1 MVDFNCCDHE
11 CVCQHNGHLEAAQQY
26 SSILSKVMSKNADS
40 EYVSKEDKDKWNNK
54 ANQDVVDLIKMMV
67 EKHEEK
73 LDELEEG
80 LDKKVKLIL
89 YDLGFGDNILAKYAT
104 IEYVNELVAK
114 IKNDTADLSKYALKT
129 DLDTIKNDIQNKI
142 NNLTTEINNI
152 KVTGGKDYSIESM
165 EYKDNQL
172 VLKQKNGGTFT
183 VSIASG
189 NVDTSKFVTKEQL
202 AAELTK
208 YAEINKLKRIRVK
221 GNVHSLYGN
230 GTEIIDIPTGGGGGG
245 NDGKDGGYYK
255 QYFKNNTSETVAPE
269 KPTDG
274 SAPSVESGWTENAVN
289 RKSGEYT
296 WMIQVFVSGD
306 GLYGHYM
313 TPICITGS
321 KGDQGPAGSSGTGA
335 DTNDRDFRYYR
346 TEKGHDI
353 EGIQK
358 PDGDNYYDWKDNPQ
372 GVGVDKETGVFYDN
386 EWVCVRIKIDGVWG
400 EWIGPIL
407 WSHYGENGTDGDG
420 VEYIFT
426 KTSTGTPTE
435 DPSSWYNNEQSK
447 ANGKDDSGSCS
458 WEDNSE
464 SYYNTK
470 YFNQDEYIKKNSGWF
485 DDPSNIE
492 DQHPGDKIWVSVRKK
507 RNDSNPTSSKK
518 EDAYWHQYSQPKIW
532 SYYAKDGVVDA
543 VIIDVV
549 GETRYV
555 YINPVTKLSKAY
567 NANVTVNMY
576 NSGDTI
582 SKTLQFVSFKKSD
595 GTDMS
600 SLQSSFTFTN
610 DVVAV
615 NFAENALNFENDAY
629 YTLTLVGTPQ
639 DMTDQNRYA
648 EISFYGI
655 SNEGIQA
662 EPGKNAVR
670 LDLDNEN
677 ESVVCDKDGNVIGNI
692 KGTSFHLYDG
702 NTEVNEGA
710 EYSLTYSNLA
720 SQPTIDGNTIKNI
733 VLNSGVGQNALNAS
747 ITVNATYNSADY
759 YATYTISKVL
769 PGNDGQSAVVYR
781 LEPSTN
787 AVKISSDG
795 TISPNTVSCKCYKQI
810 GLNQAQEANN
820 VSIFSKDNINDQW
833 AQLNGSIAV
842 TENMYWIKFCAVE
855 KNSNPNDSGV
865 ILYDQETIPVVK
877 DGEIG
882 VGIESVNTYYGLSEN
897 MTERPAEFNYDTL
910 SKAVIENNGS
920 KYVWSA
926 DKVTYTKG
934 DPQFT
939 GIYCIGKCSDLT
951 SVIEQYATSLS
962 YDRKPQEADWI
973 DTYPKVSQKGIYIW
987 SRDKIVWKNGEI
999 SYSEPQLVG
1008 YIAKDGDSSSS
1019 VTAGLYTTASA
1030 ISYQDGSF
1038 YPNEI
1043 GAIVRWGEGKTLT
1056 EYKPENPG
1064 DWQFQ
1069 YKVDDADWTDMTTNT
1084 IQSQGENG
1092 ISFKAHKDAYNV
1104 GGTAYEEINLQEYV
1118 PIIKSGIDGLNG
1130 VTYMI
1135 DVSGMTLSYGESH
1148 VTEGKYETDAK
1159 FTVKLYK
1166 KEGNEDYVLQET
1178 DGYECTVSQDP
1189 SDQTTTPDV
1198 TTNSDNWY
1206 CKIATSEIASKS
1218 ATIKIIITT
1227 NPGGAFVCSM
1237 VIPISAAGKDGEA
1250 ATGQPLKGSP
1260 LRIRGT
1266 YDKNLAPYYDGKR
1279 DAESGVFY
1287 QDIVLHNNMYYAC
1300 INTQA
1305 GIDDNW
1311 QTDPGAGA
1319 SYWQPFTINGNAF
1332 YDLLMANKAYIKEL
1346 SSEEV
1351 VIFDGGTIVAGITS
1365 SKTID
1370 SKSDLNG
1377 NVTKKG
1383 DVRIWAG
1390 EMQKEGDLTSAPFTV
1405 TDAGVLKC
1413 QSAEG
1418 NSITLQDG
1426 TIYFNI
1432 NGSVYHLG
1440 ITNDK
1445 PDWINSNAADS
1456 TETWYQKRGSDTNLS
1471 FSQVGAFAIK
1481 DNKYYTDATMKTP
1494 VSGTYYKKVD
1504 NSTILYQVGIY
1515 TFLTYG
1521 YLFGVEVYNK
1531 ASFTNGTKNMQ
1542 GTVATTGSVS
1552 VNTIPSQSPSGEI
1565 GGTLN
1570 VITTNKSWAKISKV
1584 DKPTGVFTYYIA
1596 DTSGSSSDSIPYT
1609 QIKQDGVTF
1618 NHNTNNGIY
1627 VMSASDTEIPN
1638 LSSMLSSWR
1647 TNVGTGISDVVYE
1660 IRNNNLTEGF
1670 IS

>member
-11 CVCQHNGHLEAAQQY
+11 CACRHNGHLEAAQQY

-40 EYVSKEDKDKWNNK
+40 EYVSKEDKNNWNNK
-54 ANQDVVDLIKMMV
+54 ADKDLVDLIKVMV
-67 EKHEEK
+67 EKHEER
-73 LDELEEG
+73 LDDLEDN
-80 LDKKVKLIL
+80 LDKKIKLIL
-89 YDLGFGDNILAKYAT
+89 YDLGFGDNLLAKYAT
-104 IEYVNELVAK
+104 IEYVNDLIAK
-114 IKNDTADLSKYALKT
+114 IKNDEIDLSKYALKS
-129 DLDTIKNDIQNKI
+129 DLDSIKNDIQNKI
-142 NNLTTEINNI
+142 DKLTTEITNI
-152 KVTGGKDYSIESM
+152 KINGGKDYSIESM
-165 EYKDNQL
+165 TYDGEYL
-172 VLKQKNGGTFT
+172 VLKQKNGGQFT
-183 VSIASG
+183 VAIASG
-189 NVDTSKFVTKEQL
+189 KNPDTSGFVTKSQL
-202 AAELTK
+202 ASELTK

-230 GTEIIDIPTGGGGGG
+230 GTEIIDIPTGGDGGGTE
-245 NDGKDGGYYK
+245 GKPGGYYK
-255 QYFKNNTSETVAPE
+255 QYFKNNRSETVAPE

-274 SAPSVESGWTENAVN
+274 SAPSAESGWTENAVN
-289 RKSGEYT
+289 RKPGEYT

-321 KGDQGPAGSSGTGA
+321 KGDQGPQGPQGPAGSSGTGA

-358 PDGDNYYDWKDNPQ
+358 PDGDNYYDWTDNPQ

-386 EWVCVRIKIDGVWG
+386 EWVCVRIKTNGVWG
-400 EWIGPIL
+400 EWIGPVL

-426 KTSTGTPTE
+426 KTSTGTPIS

-470 YFNQDEYIKKNSGWF
+470 YFNQDEYIKKDSGWF

-507 RNDSNPTSSKK
+507 RNDSDPTSSET

-555 YINPVTKLSKAY
+555 YIDPVTKLSKAY

-610 DVVAV
+610 DAVAV

-629 YTLTLVGTPQ
+629 YTLTLTGTPSGSVS
-639 DMTDQNRYA
+639 DQIRYA

-677 ESVVCDKDGNVIGNI
+677 ESVVCDKNGNVIGNI

-710 EYSLTYSNLA
+710 EYSLTYSNL
-720 SQPTIDGNTIKNI
+720 SSKPTIDGNTIKNI
-733 VLNSGVGQNALNAS
+733 VLNSGVGESALNAS
-747 ITVNATYNSADY
+747 ITVKATYNSADY

-769 PGNDGQSAVVYR
+769 PGNDGEPAVVYR

-787 AVKISSDG
+787 VVKILSDG
-795 TISPNTVSCKCYKQI
+795 TIIPNTVSCKCYKQI
-810 GLNQAQEANN
+810 GLNQAQEADD
-820 VSIFSKDNINDQW
+820 VSIFSKNNINDQW
-833 AQLNGSIAV
+833 VQLNGSIVV
-842 TENMYWIKFCAVE
+842 TKNMYWVKFCAVK
-855 KNSNPNDSGV
+855 KNSNPNGSGV
-865 ILYDQETIPVVK
+865 TLYDQETIPV
-877 DGEIG
+877 I
-882 VGIESVNTYYGLSEN
+882 
-897 MTERPAEFNYDTL
+897 
-910 SKAVIENNGS
+910 
-920 KYVWSA
+920 
-926 DKVTYTKG
+926 
-934 DPQFT
+934 
-939 GIYCIGKCSDLT
+939 
-951 SVIEQYATSLS
+951 
-962 YDRKPQEADWI
+962 
-973 DTYPKVSQKGIYIW
+973 
-987 SRDKIVWKNGEI
+987 
-999 SYSEPQLVG
+999 
-1008 YIAKDGDSSSS
+1008 KDGDSSSS
-1019 VTAGLYTTASA
+1019 VTVGLYTTASA

-1038 YPNEI
+1038 YPNNI

-1064 DWQFQ
+1064 GWQFQ

-1092 ISFKAHKDAYNV
+1092 ISFKAHKDDV
-1104 GGTAYEEINLQEYV
+1104 NLQEYV
-1118 PIIKSGIDGLNG
+1118 PIVKSGIPGLSG

-1178 DGYECTVSQDP
+1178 NNYECTVSQNP

-1206 CKIATSEIASKS
+1206 CKIAASEIASKS

-1250 ATGQPLKGSP
+1250 ATGQTLKGSP

-1319 SYWQPFTINGNAF
+1319 SYWQAFTINGNAF

-1351 VIFDGGTIVAGITS
+1351 VIFDGGTIVAGMTS
-1365 SKTID
+1365 GKGTSG
-1370 SKSDLNG
+1370 SDLNG
-1377 NVTKKG
+1377 IVKNKG

-1390 EMQKEGDLTSAPFTV
+1390 GMQREGDLTSAPFTV
-1405 TDAGVLKC
+1405 TNTGVLTSGTTDKIILD
-1413 QSAEG
+1413 
-1418 NSITLQDG
+1418 NG
-1426 TIYFNI
+1426 TIYFVV
-1432 NGSVYHLG
+1432 NGTKWKLG
-1440 ITNDK
+1440 ITNNK
-1445 PDWINSNAADS
+1445 PDWINEQGADQLLSTYTLSGKTFTLNGSQIAKKDNIWYETAALTNRLNGFVYVAASGNNDILYKVGQHYVLLGDSVGNVGLYKKLTFQNGALQSCKIVGVCNNITERTAAGSGSFQINVGDSDWVEITRTTLDDSSQFAKCTYAGADHTGTATIIDQSSVQLSSDARLHGVYILSHSLTMAENAPYTSQWMA
-1456 TETWYQKRGSDTNLS
+1456 GSD
-1471 FSQVGAFAIK
+1471 F
-1481 DNKYYTDATMKTP
+1481 
-1494 VSGTYYKKVD
+1494 
-1504 NSTILYQVGIY
+1504 
-1515 TFLTYG
+1515 
-1521 YLFGVEVYNK
+1521 
-1531 ASFTNGTKNMQ
+1531 
-1542 GTVATTGSVS
+1542 
-1552 VNTIPSQSPSGEI
+1552 QS
-1565 GGTLN
+1565 
-1570 VITTNKSWAKISKV
+1570 
-1584 DKPTGVFTYYIA
+1584 
-1596 DTSGSSSDSIPYT
+1596 
-1609 QIKQDGVTF
+1609 
-1618 NHNTNNGIY
+1618 
-1627 VMSASDTEIPN
+1627 
-1638 LSSMLSSWR
+1638 
-1647 TNVGTGISDVVYE
+1647 YE
-1660 IRNNNLTEGF
+1660 IDTIDQNV
-1670 IS
+1670 

>member
-1189 SDQTTTPDV
+1189 NDQTTTPDV

>member
-40 EYVSKEDKDKWNNK
+40 EYVSKEDKDNWNNK
-54 ANQDVVDLIKMMV
+54 ADKDLVDLIKVMV
-67 EKHEEK
+67 EKHEER
-73 LDELEEG
+73 LDDLEDN
-80 LDKKVKLIL
+80 LDKKIKLIL
-89 YDLGFGDNILAKYAT
+89 YDLGFGDNLLAKYAT
-104 IEYVNELVAK
+104 IEYVNDLIAK
-114 IKNDTADLSKYALKT
+114 IKNDEIDLSKYALKS
-129 DLDTIKNDIQNKI
+129 DLDSIKNDIQNKI
-142 NNLTTEINNI
+142 DKLTTEITNI
-152 KVTGGKDYSIESM
+152 KINGGKDYSIESM
-165 EYKDNQL
+165 TYDGEYL
-172 VLKQKNGGTFT
+172 VLRQKNGGQFT
-183 VSIASG
+183 VAIASG
-189 NVDTSKFVTKEQL
+189 PAPDISGFVTKSQL
-202 AAELTK
+202 ASELTK

-230 GTEIIDIPTGGGGGG
+230 GTEIIDIPTGGGGEGTE
-245 NDGKDGGYYK
+245 GKPGGYYK
-255 QYFKNNTSETVAPE
+255 QYFKNNRSETVAPE

-274 SAPSVESGWTENAVN
+274 SAPSAESGWTENAVN

-321 KGDQGPAGSSGTGA
+321 KGDQGPQGPQGPAGSSGTGA
-335 DTNDRDFRYYR
+335 DTNDRDFCYYR

-358 PDGDNYYDWKDNPQ
+358 PDGDNYYDWTDNPQ

-386 EWVCVRIKIDGVWG
+386 EWVCVRIKTDGVWG

-426 KTSTGTPTE
+426 KTSTGAPISNPQ
-435 DPSSWYNNEQSK
+435 DWYNNEQSK

-507 RNDSNPTSSKK
+507 RNDSNPTSSET

-555 YINPVTKLSKAY
+555 YIDPVTKLSKAY

-610 DVVAV
+610 DAVAV

-629 YTLTLVGTPQ
+629 YTLTLTGTPSGSVS
-639 DMTDQNRYA
+639 DQIRYA

-677 ESVVCDKDGNVIGNI
+677 ESVVCDKNGNVIGNI

-710 EYSLTYSNLA
+710 QYSLTYSNLA

-733 VLNSGVGQNALNAS
+733 VLNSGVGENALNAS
-747 ITVNATYNSADY
+747 ITVKATYNSADY
-759 YATYTISKVL
+759 YATYTISKAL
-769 PGNDGQSAVVYR
+769 PGNDGEPAVVYR

-810 GLNQAQEANN
+810 GLNQAQEADD

-833 AQLNGSIAV
+833 AQLNGSISV
-842 TENMYWIKFCAVE
+842 TENMYWIKFCAVK
-855 KNSNPNDSGV
+855 KNSNPNGSGV
-865 ILYDQETIPVVK
+865 TLYDQETIPVVK
-877 DGEIG
+877 DG
-882 VGIESVNTYYGLSEN
+882 
-897 MTERPAEFNYDTL
+897 
-910 SKAVIENNGS
+910 
-920 KYVWSA
+920 
-926 DKVTYTKG
+926 
-934 DPQFT
+934 
-939 GIYCIGKCSDLT
+939 
-951 SVIEQYATSLS
+951 
-962 YDRKPQEADWI
+962 
-973 DTYPKVSQKGIYIW
+973 
-987 SRDKIVWKNGEI
+987 
-999 SYSEPQLVG
+999 
-1008 YIAKDGDSSSS
+1008 DSSSS
-1019 VTAGLYTTASA
+1019 VTVGLYTTASA

-1064 DWQFQ
+1064 GWQFQ

-1092 ISFKAHKDAYNV
+1092 ISFKAHKDDV
-1104 GGTAYEEINLQEYV
+1104 NLQEYV
-1118 PIIKSGIDGLNG
+1118 PIVKSGIPGLSG

-1166 KEGNEDYVLQET
+1166 KEGNKDYVLQKT
-1178 DGYECTVSQDP
+1178 DDYECTVSQNP
-1189 SDQTTTPDV
+1189 SDQTTNPDI

-1206 CKIATSEIASKS
+1206 CKIAASEIASKS

-1279 DAESGVFY
+1279 VSDQDGVFY

-1311 QTDPGAGA
+1311 QTDPGVGS

-1351 VIFDGGTIVAGITS
+1351 VIFDRGTIVAGMTS
-1365 SKTID
+1365 GKGTSG
-1370 SKSDLNG
+1370 SDLNG
-1377 NVTKKG
+1377 IVTNKG
-1383 DVRIWAG
+1383 NVRIWAG
-1390 EMQKEGDLTSAPFTV
+1390 GMQREGDLTSAPFTV
-1405 TDAGVLKC
+1405 TDTGVLTSGTTDKIILD
-1413 QSAEG
+1413 
-1418 NSITLQDG
+1418 NG
-1426 TIYFNI
+1426 TIYFVV
-1432 NGSVYHLG
+1432 NGTKWKLG
-1440 ITNDK
+1440 ITNNK
-1445 PDWINSNAADS
+1445 PDWINEQGADQLLSTYTLSGKTFTLNGSQIAKKDNIWYDTAALTNRLNGFVYVATSGNNDILYKVGQHYVLLGDSVGNVGLYKKLTFQNGALQSCKIVGVCNNITATTSAGSGSFQINVGDSDWVEITRTTFDDSSQFAKCTYAGADHTGTATIIDKSNVQLSSDARLNGVYILSHSLTMAENAPYTS
-1456 TETWYQKRGSDTNLS
+1456 QWMAGSD
-1471 FSQVGAFAIK
+1471 F
-1481 DNKYYTDATMKTP
+1481 
-1494 VSGTYYKKVD
+1494 
-1504 NSTILYQVGIY
+1504 
-1515 TFLTYG
+1515 
-1521 YLFGVEVYNK
+1521 
-1531 ASFTNGTKNMQ
+1531 
-1542 GTVATTGSVS
+1542 
-1552 VNTIPSQSPSGEI
+1552 QS
-1565 GGTLN
+1565 
-1570 VITTNKSWAKISKV
+1570 
-1584 DKPTGVFTYYIA
+1584 
-1596 DTSGSSSDSIPYT
+1596 
-1609 QIKQDGVTF
+1609 
-1618 NHNTNNGIY
+1618 
-1627 VMSASDTEIPN
+1627 
-1638 LSSMLSSWR
+1638 
-1647 TNVGTGISDVVYE
+1647 YE
-1660 IRNNNLTEGF
+1660 IDTIDQNV
-1670 IS
+1670 

>member
-54 ANQDVVDLIKMMV
+54 ANQDIVDLIKMMV

-89 YDLGFGDNILAKYAT
+89 YDLGFGDNVLAKYAT

-165 EYKDNQL
+165 EYKNNQL
-172 VLKQKNGGTFT
+172 VLKQKNSGTFT
-183 VSIASG
+183 VSIAAG

-255 QYFKNNTSETVAPE
+255 QYFKNNRSETVAPE

-274 SAPSVESGWTENAVN
+274 SAPSAESGWTENAVN
-289 RKSGEYT
+289 RKPGEYT

-321 KGDQGPAGSSGTGA
+321 KGDQGPQGPQGPAGSSGTGA

-358 PDGDNYYDWKDNPQ
+358 PDGDNYYDWTDNPQ

-386 EWVCVRIKIDGVWG
+386 EWVCVRIKTDGVWG
-400 EWIGPIL
+400 EWIGPVL

-458 WEDNSE
+458 WEDNGQ

-507 RNDSNPTSSKK
+507 RNDSNPTSSEK

-555 YINPVTKLSKAY
+555 YINPVTKLSKKYDAS
-567 NANVTVNMY
+567 VTVNMF

-582 SKTLQFVSFKKSD
+582 TKTLEFVSFKKSD

-610 DVVAV
+610 DAIAV

-629 YTLTLVGTPQ
+629 YTLTLAGTPQ
-639 DMTDQNRYA
+639 DMTDQKRYA

-662 EPGKNAVR
+662 EPGK
-670 LDLDNEN
+670 
-677 ESVVCDKDGNVIGNI
+677 DG
-692 KGTSFHLYDG
+692 
-702 NTEVNEGA
+702 
-710 EYSLTYSNLA
+710 
-720 SQPTIDGNTIKNI
+720 
-733 VLNSGVGQNALNAS
+733 
-747 ITVNATYNSADY
+747 
-759 YATYTISKVL
+759 
-769 PGNDGQSAVVYR
+769 
-781 LEPSTN
+781 
-787 AVKISSDG
+787 
-795 TISPNTVSCKCYKQI
+795 
-810 GLNQAQEANN
+810 
-820 VSIFSKDNINDQW
+820 
-833 AQLNGSIAV
+833 
-842 TENMYWIKFCAVE
+842 
-855 KNSNPNDSGV
+855 
-865 ILYDQETIPVVK
+865 
-877 DGEIG
+877 
-882 VGIESVNTYYGLSEN
+882 
-897 MTERPAEFNYDTL
+897 
-910 SKAVIENNGS
+910 
-920 KYVWSA
+920 
-926 DKVTYTKG
+926 
-934 DPQFT
+934 
-939 GIYCIGKCSDLT
+939 
-951 SVIEQYATSLS
+951 
-962 YDRKPQEADWI
+962 
-973 DTYPKVSQKGIYIW
+973 
-987 SRDKIVWKNGEI
+987 
-999 SYSEPQLVG
+999 
-1008 YIAKDGDSSSS
+1008 
-1019 VTAGLYTTASA
+1019 VTAGIYTTASA

-1043 GAIVRWGEGKTLT
+1043 GVSVRWGEGKTLT
-1056 EYKPENPG
+1056 EYKPENSG
-1064 DWQFQ
+1064 GWQFQ
-1069 YKVDDADWTDMTTNT
+1069 YNVDASDWTDMTTNT
-1084 IQSQGENG
+1084 IQAQGENG
-1092 ISFKAHKDAYNV
+1092 ISFKAHKDDV
-1104 GGTAYEEINLQEYV
+1104 NLQEYV

-1148 VTEGKYETDAK
+1148 VTEGTYETDAK

-1166 KEGNEDYVLQET
+1166 KEGNEDYVLQKT
-1178 DGYECTVSQDP
+1178 DNYECTVSQDP

-1206 CKIATSEIASKS
+1206 CKIATSEITSKS

-1311 QTDPGAGA
+1311 QTDPGAGS
-1319 SYWQPFTINGNAF
+1319 SYWQPFTINDNAF

-1365 SKTID
+1365 GKGTSG
-1370 SKSDLNG
+1370 SDLNG
-1377 NVTKKG
+1377 IVTNKG
-1383 DVRIWAG
+1383 NVRIWAG
-1390 EMQKEGDLTSAPFTV
+1390 GMQREGDLTSAPFTV
-1405 TDAGVLKC
+1405 TDTGVLTSGTTDKIILD
-1413 QSAEG
+1413 
-1418 NSITLQDG
+1418 NG
-1426 TIYFNI
+1426 TIYFVV
-1432 NGSVYHLG
+1432 NGTKWKLG
-1440 ITNDK
+1440 ITNNK
-1445 PDWINSNAADS
+1445 PDWINEQGADQLLSTYTLSGKTFTLNGSQIAKKDNIWYETAALTNRLNGFVYVAASGNNDILYKVGQHYVLLGDSVGNVGLYKKLTFQNGVLQSCKIVGVCNNITATTAAGSGSFQINVGDSDWVEITRTTFDDSSKFAKCTYAGADHTGTATIIDKSTVQLSSDARLNGVYILSHSLTMAENAPYTSQWMA
-1456 TETWYQKRGSDTNLS
+1456 GSD
-1471 FSQVGAFAIK
+1471 F
-1481 DNKYYTDATMKTP
+1481 
-1494 VSGTYYKKVD
+1494 
-1504 NSTILYQVGIY
+1504 
-1515 TFLTYG
+1515 
-1521 YLFGVEVYNK
+1521 
-1531 ASFTNGTKNMQ
+1531 
-1542 GTVATTGSVS
+1542 
-1552 VNTIPSQSPSGEI
+1552 QS
-1565 GGTLN
+1565 
-1570 VITTNKSWAKISKV
+1570 
-1584 DKPTGVFTYYIA
+1584 
-1596 DTSGSSSDSIPYT
+1596 
-1609 QIKQDGVTF
+1609 
-1618 NHNTNNGIY
+1618 
-1627 VMSASDTEIPN
+1627 
-1638 LSSMLSSWR
+1638 
-1647 TNVGTGISDVVYE
+1647 YE
-1660 IRNNNLTEGF
+1660 IDTIDQNV
-1670 IS
+1670 

>member
-54 ANQDVVDLIKMMV
+54 ANQDVVDIIKMMV

-89 YDLGFGDNILAKYAT
+89 YDLGFGDNVLAKYAT

-152 KVTGGKDYSIESM
+152 KTIGGKDYSIESM
-165 EYKDNQL
+165 EYKNNQL

-183 VSIASG
+183 VSIVASG

-274 SAPSVESGWTENAVN
+274 SAPSAESGWTENAVN

-321 KGDQGPAGSSGTGA
+321 KGDRGPQGPQGPAGSSGTGA

-353 EGIQK
+353 KDIQK
-358 PDGDNYYDWKDNPQ
+358 PDGDNYYDWTDNPQ

-386 EWVCVRIKIDGVWG
+386 EWVCVRIKTDGVWG
-400 EWIGPIL
+400 EWIGPVL

-426 KTSTGTPTE
+426 KTSTGAPISN
-435 DPSSWYNNEQSK
+435 PQGWYNNEQSK

-470 YFNQDEYIKKNSGWF
+470 YFNQDEYIKKDSGWF

-507 RNDSNPTSSKK
+507 SNDSNPTSSET

-555 YINPVTKLSKAY
+555 YIDPVTKLSKAY

-610 DVVAV
+610 DAVAV

-629 YTLTLVGTPQ
+629 YTLTLTGTPSGSVS
-639 DMTDQNRYA
+639 DQIRYA

-677 ESVVCDKDGNVIGNI
+677 ESVVCDKNGNVIGNI

-710 EYSLTYSNLA
+710 QYSLTYSNLS
-720 SQPTIDGNTIKNI
+720 SQPIIDGNTIKNI
-733 VLNSGVGQNALNAS
+733 VLNSGVGENALNAS
-747 ITVNATYNSADY
+747 ITVKATYNSADY
-759 YATYTISKVL
+759 YATYTISKAL
-769 PGNDGQSAVVYR
+769 PGNDGEPAVVYR

-787 AVKISSDG
+787 AVKISSNG

-810 GLNQAQEANN
+810 GLNQAQEADD

-833 AQLNGSIAV
+833 AQLNGSIAI
-842 TENMYWIKFCAVE
+842 TQNMYWIKFCAVK

-865 ILYDQETIPVVK
+865 TLYDQETIPV
-877 DGEIG
+877 I
-882 VGIESVNTYYGLSEN
+882 
-897 MTERPAEFNYDTL
+897 
-910 SKAVIENNGS
+910 
-920 KYVWSA
+920 
-926 DKVTYTKG
+926 
-934 DPQFT
+934 
-939 GIYCIGKCSDLT
+939 
-951 SVIEQYATSLS
+951 
-962 YDRKPQEADWI
+962 
-973 DTYPKVSQKGIYIW
+973 
-987 SRDKIVWKNGEI
+987 
-999 SYSEPQLVG
+999 
-1008 YIAKDGDSSSS
+1008 KDGDSSSS
-1019 VTAGLYTTASA
+1019 VTVGLYTTASA

-1056 EYKPENPG
+1056 EYKPQNPG
-1064 DWQFQ
+1064 GWQFQ

-1092 ISFKAHKDAYNV
+1092 ISFKAHKDDV
-1104 GGTAYEEINLQEYV
+1104 NLQEYV
-1118 PIIKSGIDGLNG
+1118 PIVKSGIPGLSG

-1135 DVSGMTLSYGESH
+1135 DISGMTLSYGESH

-1166 KEGNEDYVLQET
+1166 KEGNKDYVLQKT
-1178 DGYECTVSQDP
+1178 DDYECTVSQDP
-1189 SDQTTTPDV
+1189 NDQTTTPDV

-1206 CKIATSEIASKS
+1206 CKIAASEIASKS

-1237 VIPISAAGKDGEA
+1237 VIPISAAGKDGES
-1250 ATGQPLKGSP
+1250 ATGQTLKGSP

-1305 GIDDNW
+1305 GIDDDW
-1311 QTDPGAGA
+1311 QTDPGAGS
-1319 SYWQPFTINGNAF
+1319 SYWQPFTINDNAF
-1332 YDLLMANKAYIKEL
+1332 YNLLMANKAYIKEL

-1351 VIFDGGTIVAGITS
+1351 VIFDGGTIVAGMTS
-1365 SKTID
+1365 GKDTSG
-1370 SKSDLNG
+1370 SDLNG
-1377 NVTKKG
+1377 IVTNKG

-1390 EMQKEGDLTSAPFTV
+1390 EMQREGDLTSAPFTV
-1405 TDAGVLKC
+1405 TDAGVLTSGTTDKIILD
-1413 QSAEG
+1413 
-1418 NSITLQDG
+1418 NG
-1426 TIYFNI
+1426 TIYFVV
-1432 NGSVYHLG
+1432 NGTKWKLG
-1440 ITNDK
+1440 ITNNK
-1445 PDWINSNAADS
+1445 PDWINSDAADS
-1456 TETWYQKRGSDTNLS
+1456 TETWYQKSGSDTNLI
-1471 FSQVGAFAIK
+1471 FRQVGTFAIK

-1494 VSGTYYKKVD
+1494 VSGTYYKK
-1504 NSTILYQVGIY
+1504 IHAGALLYNVGSY
-1515 TFLTYG
+1515 TYLTYG
-1521 YLFGVEVYNK
+1521 SIFGVELYNK
-1531 ASFTNGTKNMQ
+1531 ASFTNGSKTSN
-1542 GTVATTGSVS
+1542 GIVAITGAVS
-1552 VNTIPSQSPSGEI
+1552 VQTIPSEN

-1570 VITTNKSWAKISKV
+1570 VDTANKTWAKISKV
-1584 DKPTGVFTYYIA
+1584 DKPTGSFTYYIA
-1596 DTSGSSSDSIPYT
+1596 DRSNSSSDPVPYKNVNSNN
-1609 QIKQDGVTF
+1609 ITF

-1627 VMSASDTEIPN
+1627 VISASDTESPN
-1638 LSSMLSSWR
+1638 LLSTLSSWIQ
-1647 TNVGTGISDVVYE
+1647 NIGTGSSDNVYE
-1660 IRNNNLTEGF
+1660 IRNIDLN
-1670 IS
+1670 

>member
-11 CVCQHNGHLEAAQQY
+11 CACQHNGHLEAAQQY

-40 EYVSKEDKDKWNNK
+40 EYVSKEDKDNWNNK
-54 ANQDVVDLIKMMV
+54 ADKDLVDLIKVMV
-67 EKHEEK
+67 EKHEERLDDLEDG
-73 LDELEEG
+73 LDE
-80 LDKKVKLIL
+80 KIRLIL
-89 YDLGFGDNILAKYAT
+89 YDLGFGDNLLAKYAT
-104 IEYVNELVAK
+104 IEYVNDLIAK
-114 IKNDTADLSKYALKT
+114 IKNDEIDLSKYALKS
-129 DLDTIKNDIQNKI
+129 DLDSIKNDIQNKI
-142 NNLTTEINNI
+142 DKLTNEITNI
-152 KVTGGKDYSIESM
+152 KINGGKDYSIESM
-165 EYKDNQL
+165 TYDGEYL
-172 VLKQKNGGTFT
+172 VLRQNNGGQFT
-183 VSIASG
+183 VHIESG
-189 NVDTSKFVTKEQL
+189 KNPDTSGFVTKSQL
-202 AAELTK
+202 ASELTK

-221 GNVHSLYGN
+221 GNVYSLYGN
-230 GTEIIDIPTGGGGGG
+230 GTEIIDMPTGGGGGG
-245 NDGKDGGYYK
+245 TEGKPGGYYK
-255 QYFKNNTSETVAPE
+255 QYFKNNRSETVAPE

-274 SAPSVESGWTENAVN
+274 SAPSAESGWTENAVN
-289 RKSGEYT
+289 RKPGEYT

-321 KGDQGPAGSSGTGA
+321 KGDQGPQGPQGPAGSSGTGA
-335 DTNDRDFRYYR
+335 DTNDRDFCYYR
-346 TEKGHDI
+346 TEKGHGI
-353 EGIQK
+353 ENIQK
-358 PDGDNYYDWKDNPQ
+358 PNGDNYYDWTDNPQ
-372 GVGVDKETGVFYDN
+372 GVGYVHNDNGTVTFYDN
-386 EWVCVRIKIDGVWG
+386 EWVCVRIKTNGVWG
-400 EWIGPIL
+400 EWIGPVL

-426 KTSTGTPTE
+426 KTSTGAPISN
-435 DPSSWYNNEQSK
+435 PQGWYNNEQSK

-485 DDPSNIE
+485 DDPSNIK

-507 RNDSNPTSSKK
+507 RNDSDPTSSEK

-555 YINPVTKLSKAY
+555 YIDPVTKLSKAY

-610 DVVAV
+610 DAVAV

-629 YTLTLVGTPQ
+629 YTLTLTGTPSGSVS
-639 DMTDQNRYA
+639 DQIRYA

-677 ESVVCDKDGNVIGNI
+677 ESVVCDKNGNVIGNI

-733 VLNSGVGQNALNAS
+733 VLNSGVGQSALNAS
-747 ITVNATYNSADY
+747 ITVKATYNSADY

-769 PGNDGQSAVVYR
+769 PGNDGEPAVVYR

-787 AVKISSDG
+787 VVKILSDG
-795 TISPNTVSCKCYKQI
+795 TIIPNTVSCKCYKQI
-810 GLNQAQEANN
+810 GLNQAQEADD
-820 VSIFSKDNINDQW
+820 VSIFSKNNINDQW
-833 AQLNGSIAV
+833 AQLNGSIVV
-842 TENMYWIKFCAVE
+842 TQNMYWIKFCAVK
-855 KNSNPNDSGV
+855 KNSNPNGSGV
-865 ILYDQETIPVVK
+865 TLYDQETIPVVK
-877 DGEIG
+877 DG
-882 VGIESVNTYYGLSEN
+882 
-897 MTERPAEFNYDTL
+897 
-910 SKAVIENNGS
+910 
-920 KYVWSA
+920 
-926 DKVTYTKG
+926 
-934 DPQFT
+934 
-939 GIYCIGKCSDLT
+939 
-951 SVIEQYATSLS
+951 
-962 YDRKPQEADWI
+962 
-973 DTYPKVSQKGIYIW
+973 
-987 SRDKIVWKNGEI
+987 
-999 SYSEPQLVG
+999 
-1008 YIAKDGDSSSS
+1008 DSSSS
-1019 VTAGLYTTASA
+1019 VTVGLYTTASA

-1064 DWQFQ
+1064 GWQFQ

-1092 ISFKAHKDAYNV
+1092 ISFKAHKDDV
-1104 GGTAYEEINLQEYV
+1104 NLQEYV
-1118 PIIKSGIDGLNG
+1118 PIVKSGIPGLSG

-1166 KEGNEDYVLQET
+1166 KEGNEDYVLQKT
-1178 DGYECTVSQDP
+1178 DDYECTVSQNP
-1189 SDQTTTPDV
+1189 NDQTTTPDV

-1206 CKIATSEIASKS
+1206 CKIATSEITSKS

-1266 YDKNLAPYYDGKR
+1266 YDKNLAPYYDGSR

-1311 QTDPGAGA
+1311 QTDPGAGS

-1332 YDLLMANKAYIKEL
+1332 YDLLMANKAYVKEL

-1365 SKTID
+1365 GKGTSG
-1370 SKSDLNG
+1370 SDLNG
-1377 NVTKKG
+1377 IVTNKG
-1383 DVRIWAG
+1383 NVRIWAG
-1390 EMQKEGDLTSAPFTV
+1390 GMQREGDLTSAPFTV
-1405 TDAGVLKC
+1405 TDTGVLTSGTTDKIILD
-1413 QSAEG
+1413 
-1418 NSITLQDG
+1418 NG
-1426 TIYFNI
+1426 TIYFVV
-1432 NGSVYHLG
+1432 NGTKWKLG
-1440 ITNDK
+1440 ITNNK
-1445 PDWINSNAADS
+1445 PDWINEQGADQLISTYTLSGKTFTLNGSQIAKKDNIWYETAALTNRLNGFVYVATSGNNDILYKVGQHYVLLGDSVGNVGLYKKLTFQNGVLQSCKIVGVCNNITATTAAGSGSFQINVGDSDWVEITRTTFDDSSQFAKCTYAGADHTGTATIIDQSNVQLSSDARLNGVYILSHSLTMAENAPYTS
-1456 TETWYQKRGSDTNLS
+1456 QWMAGSD
-1471 FSQVGAFAIK
+1471 FQ
-1481 DNKYYTDATMKTP
+1481 Y
-1494 VSGTYYKKVD
+1494 
-1504 NSTILYQVGIY
+1504 
-1515 TFLTYG
+1515 
-1521 YLFGVEVYNK
+1521 
-1531 ASFTNGTKNMQ
+1531 
-1542 GTVATTGSVS
+1542 
-1552 VNTIPSQSPSGEI
+1552 
-1565 GGTLN
+1565 
-1570 VITTNKSWAKISKV
+1570 
-1584 DKPTGVFTYYIA
+1584 
-1596 DTSGSSSDSIPYT
+1596 
-1609 QIKQDGVTF
+1609 
-1618 NHNTNNGIY
+1618 
-1627 VMSASDTEIPN
+1627 
-1638 LSSMLSSWR
+1638 
-1647 TNVGTGISDVVYE
+1647 YE
-1660 IRNNNLTEGF
+1660 IDTIDQNV
-1670 IS
+1670 

>member
-80 LDKKVKLIL
+80 LDKKVRLIL

-152 KVTGGKDYSIESM
+152 KVTGGKDYSIESFN
-165 EYKDNQL
+165 YNPANGQL
-172 VLKQKNGGTFT
+172 VLKQKNGGEFK
-183 VSIASG
+183 VSIVADG

-221 GNVHSLYGN
+221 GNVYSLYGN
-230 GTEIIDIPTGGGGGG
+230 GTEIIDIPTGGGGGGG

-274 SAPSVESGWTENAVN
+274 SAPSAESGWTENAVN
-289 RKSGEYT
+289 RKPGEYT

-321 KGDQGPAGSSGTGA
+321 KGDRGPQGPQGPAGSSGTGS

-358 PDGDNYYDWKDNPQ
+358 PDGDNYYDWTDNPQ

-386 EWVCVRIKIDGVWG
+386 EWVCVRIKIDDVWG
-400 EWIGPIL
+400 EWIGPVL

-426 KTSTGTPTE
+426 KTSTGTPGS
-435 DPSSWYNNEQSK
+435 DPQIWYNNEQSK

-470 YFNQDEYIKKNSGWF
+470 YFNQDEYIKKDSGWF

-507 RNDSNPTSSKK
+507 RNDSDPTSSEK

-555 YINPVTKLSKAY
+555 YINPVTKLSKKYDAS
-567 NANVTVNMY
+567 VTVNMF

-582 SKTLQFVSFKKSD
+582 TKTLEFVSFKKSD

-610 DVVAV
+610 DAVAV

-639 DMTDQNRYA
+639 DMTDQKRYA

-662 EPGKNAVR
+662 EPGK
-670 LDLDNEN
+670 
-677 ESVVCDKDGNVIGNI
+677 DG
-692 KGTSFHLYDG
+692 
-702 NTEVNEGA
+702 
-710 EYSLTYSNLA
+710 
-720 SQPTIDGNTIKNI
+720 
-733 VLNSGVGQNALNAS
+733 
-747 ITVNATYNSADY
+747 
-759 YATYTISKVL
+759 
-769 PGNDGQSAVVYR
+769 
-781 LEPSTN
+781 
-787 AVKISSDG
+787 
-795 TISPNTVSCKCYKQI
+795 
-810 GLNQAQEANN
+810 
-820 VSIFSKDNINDQW
+820 
-833 AQLNGSIAV
+833 
-842 TENMYWIKFCAVE
+842 
-855 KNSNPNDSGV
+855 
-865 ILYDQETIPVVK
+865 
-877 DGEIG
+877 
-882 VGIESVNTYYGLSEN
+882 
-897 MTERPAEFNYDTL
+897 
-910 SKAVIENNGS
+910 
-920 KYVWSA
+920 
-926 DKVTYTKG
+926 
-934 DPQFT
+934 
-939 GIYCIGKCSDLT
+939 
-951 SVIEQYATSLS
+951 
-962 YDRKPQEADWI
+962 
-973 DTYPKVSQKGIYIW
+973 
-987 SRDKIVWKNGEI
+987 
-999 SYSEPQLVG
+999 
-1008 YIAKDGDSSSS
+1008 
-1019 VTAGLYTTASA
+1019 VTAGIYTTASA

-1043 GAIVRWGEGKTLT
+1043 GAIVRWGEGETLT

-1064 DWQFQ
+1064 GWQFQ
-1069 YKVDDADWTDMTTNT
+1069 YKVDDADWIDMTTNT

-1092 ISFKAHKDAYNV
+1092 ISFKAHKDDV
-1104 GGTAYEEINLQEYV
+1104 NLQEYV

-1130 VTYMI
+1130 ISYNI
-1135 DVSGMTLSYGESH
+1135 QVSDLNFSYKES
-1148 VTEGKYETDAK
+1148 EQDKGKYDISGQ
-1159 FTVKLYK
+1159 FTAKLYK
-1166 KEGNEDYVLQET
+1166 KEGNKDYALQLP
-1178 DGYECTVSQDP
+1178 DGYKCNVSTIPIVNASIADVS
-1189 SDQTTTPDV
+1189 SDGKGWTCRIAGKNISSSSLAIQVVINTQ
-1198 TTNSDNWY
+1198 SD
-1206 CKIATSEIASKS
+1206 
-1218 ATIKIIITT
+1218 
-1227 NPGGAFVCSM
+1227 AFVDSV

-1250 ATGQPLKGSP
+1250 ATGQTLKGSP
-1260 LRIRGT
+1260 LRILDSWESG
-1266 YDKNLAPYYDGKR
+1266 KKYYDGKR
-1279 DAESGVFY
+1279 DAENGVFY
-1287 QDIVLHNNMYYAC
+1287 QDVVLYNNMYYVC
-1300 INTQA
+1300 INTEA
-1305 GIDDNW
+1305 GESDQW
-1311 QTDPGAGA
+1311 KTTPSAA
-1319 SYWQPFTINGNAF
+1319 SYWKVFAVTENFVADKII
-1332 YDLLMANKAYIKEL
+1332 ANQAYIKEL
-1346 SSEEV
+1346 SSNEI
-1351 VIFDGGTIVAGITS
+1351 VIFDGGTIVAGMTS
-1365 SKTID
+1365 SKAID

-1377 NVTKKG
+1377 NVTNKG

-1390 EMQKEGDLTSAPFTV
+1390 EMQNEGDLTSAPFTV

-1418 NSITLQDG
+1418 NSITLQNG

-1440 ITNDK
+1440 ITNNK
-1445 PDWINSNAADS
+1445 PDWINSDAADS
-1456 TETWYQKRGSDTNLS
+1456 TETWYKKSGSDTNLN
-1471 FSQVGAFAIK
+1471 FSQVGTFAIK

-1504 NSTILYQVGIY
+1504 SSRILYQVGIY

-1542 GTVATTGSVS
+1542 GTVAITGSVY
-1552 VNTIPSQSPSGEI
+1552 VQTIPSPSPSGEI

-1584 DKPTGVFTYYIA
+1584 DKPTGSFTYYIA
-1596 DTSGSSSDSIPYT
+1596 DTSDSSSGSVPYT
-1609 QIKQDGVTF
+1609 LIKQDGVTF

-1627 VMSASDTEIPN
+1627 VMSSSDTEIPN
-1638 LSSMLSSWR
+1638 LSSTLSSWIP
-1647 TNVGTGISDVVYE
+1647 NVGTGISDVVYE
-1660 IRNNNLTEGF
+1660 IRNNSLNDIF
-1670 IS
+1670 IP

>member
-1 MVDFNCCDHE
+1 MVDFDYCDHE
-11 CVCQHNGHLEAAQQY
+11 CACQHNGHLEAAQQY
-26 SSILSKVMSKNADS
+26 SSLLSKVMNKNADS
-40 EYVSKEDKDKWNNK
+40 EPVSKEEKDKWDNK

-80 LDKKVKLIL
+80 LDNKVKLIL
-89 YDLGFGDNILAKYAT
+89 YDLGFGDNVLAKYAT

-142 NNLTTEINNI
+142 NNLITEINNI

-183 VSIASG
+183 VSIVAAG

-274 SAPSVESGWTENAVN
+274 SAPSAESGWTENAVN

-321 KGDQGPAGSSGTGA
+321 KGDQGPQGPQGPAGSSGTGA

-358 PDGDNYYDWKDNPQ
+358 PDGDNYYDWTDNPQ

-386 EWVCVRIKIDGVWG
+386 EWVCVRIKTDGVWG
-400 EWIGPIL
+400 EWIGPVL

-426 KTSTGTPTE
+426 KTSTVTPTE

-458 WEDNSE
+458 WEDNGE

-470 YFNQDEYIKKNSGWF
+470 YFNQDEYIKKDSGWF

-507 RNDSNPTSSKK
+507 RNDSNPTSSEK

-555 YINPVTKLSKAY
+555 YINPVTKLSKKYDAS
-567 NANVTVNMY
+567 VTVNMF

-582 SKTLQFVSFKKSD
+582 TKTLEFVSFKKSD

-610 DVVAV
+610 DAVAV

-639 DMTDQNRYA
+639 GMTDQKRYA

-662 EPGKNAVR
+662 EPGK
-670 LDLDNEN
+670 
-677 ESVVCDKDGNVIGNI
+677 DG
-692 KGTSFHLYDG
+692 
-702 NTEVNEGA
+702 
-710 EYSLTYSNLA
+710 
-720 SQPTIDGNTIKNI
+720 
-733 VLNSGVGQNALNAS
+733 
-747 ITVNATYNSADY
+747 
-759 YATYTISKVL
+759 
-769 PGNDGQSAVVYR
+769 
-781 LEPSTN
+781 
-787 AVKISSDG
+787 
-795 TISPNTVSCKCYKQI
+795 
-810 GLNQAQEANN
+810 
-820 VSIFSKDNINDQW
+820 
-833 AQLNGSIAV
+833 
-842 TENMYWIKFCAVE
+842 
-855 KNSNPNDSGV
+855 
-865 ILYDQETIPVVK
+865 
-877 DGEIG
+877 
-882 VGIESVNTYYGLSEN
+882 
-897 MTERPAEFNYDTL
+897 
-910 SKAVIENNGS
+910 
-920 KYVWSA
+920 
-926 DKVTYTKG
+926 
-934 DPQFT
+934 
-939 GIYCIGKCSDLT
+939 
-951 SVIEQYATSLS
+951 
-962 YDRKPQEADWI
+962 
-973 DTYPKVSQKGIYIW
+973 
-987 SRDKIVWKNGEI
+987 
-999 SYSEPQLVG
+999 
-1008 YIAKDGDSSSS
+1008 
-1019 VTAGLYTTASA
+1019 VTAGIYTTASA

-1043 GAIVRWGEGKTLT
+1043 GVSVRWGEGKTLT
-1056 EYKPENPG
+1056 EYKPENSG
-1064 DWQFQ
+1064 GWQFQ
-1069 YKVDDADWTDMTTNT
+1069 YKVDAADWADMTTNT
-1084 IQSQGENG
+1084 IQAQGENG
-1092 ISFKAHKDAYNV
+1092 ISFKAHKDD
-1104 GGTAYEEINLQEYV
+1104 TNLQEYV

-1148 VTEGKYETDAK
+1148 VTEGTYETDAK

-1166 KEGNEDYVLQET
+1166 KEGNEDYVLQKT
-1178 DGYECTVSQDP
+1178 DDYECTVSQDP
-1189 SDQTTTPDV
+1189 SDQTTTPDII
-1198 TTNSDNWY
+1198 TNSDNWY
-1206 CKIATSEIASKS
+1206 CKIATSEITSKS

-1227 NPGGAFVCSM
+1227 NPGGAFICSM

-1266 YDKNLAPYYDGKR
+1266 YDKDLAPYYDGKR
-1279 DAESGVFY
+1279 DAENGVFY

-1311 QTDPGAGA
+1311 QTDPGAGS
-1319 SYWQPFTINGNAF
+1319 SYWQPFTINDNAF
-1332 YDLLMANKAYIKEL
+1332 YNLLMANKAYIKEL

-1351 VIFDGGTIVAGITS
+1351 VIFDGETIVAGITS
-1365 SKTID
+1365 GRNLTNSELP
-1370 SKSDLNG
+1370 SDI
-1377 NVTKKG
+1377 KKG
-1383 DVRIWAG
+1383 NVRIWAG
-1390 EMQKEGDLTSAPFTV
+1390 EMQNAGDLTSAPFTV
-1405 TDAGVLKC
+1405 TDAGVLTSGTTNKIVLD
-1413 QSAEG
+1413 
-1418 NSITLQDG
+1418 NG
-1426 TIYFNI
+1426 TIYFVI
-1432 NGSVYHLG
+1432 NGTTWHLG
-1440 ITNDK
+1440 VTNGK
-1445 PDWINSNAADS
+1445 PDWINSDAADS
-1456 TETWYQKRGSDTNLS
+1456 TETWYQKSGSDTNLS

-1542 GTVATTGSVS
+1542 GTVAITGSVS
-1552 VNTIPSQSPSGEI
+1552 VKTIPSQSPSGEI

-1570 VITTNKSWAKISKV
+1570 VVTTNKSWAKISKV

-1596 DTSGSSSDSIPYT
+1596 GISGSSSDSIPYT
-1609 QIKQDGVTF
+1609 RIEQDGVTF
-1618 NHNTNNGIY
+1618 NSNTNNGLY
-1627 VMSASDTEIPN
+1627 VMSASDTEITN

-1660 IRNNNLTEGF
+1660 IRNENLNDEF
-1670 IS
+1670 IP

>member
-11 CVCQHNGHLEAAQQY
+11 CACRHNGHLEAAQQY

-40 EYVSKEDKDKWNNK
+40 EYVSKEDKDNWNNK
-54 ANQDVVDLIKMMV
+54 ADKDLVDLIKVMV
-67 EKHEEK
+67 EKHEERLDDLEDG
-73 LDELEEG
+73 LDE
-80 LDKKVKLIL
+80 KIKLIL
-89 YDLGFGDNILAKYAT
+89 YDLGFGDNLLAKYAT
-104 IEYVNELVAK
+104 IEYVNDLIAK
-114 IKNDTADLSKYALKT
+114 LKNDEIDLSKYALKS
-129 DLDTIKNDIQNKI
+129 DLDSIKNDIQNKI
-142 NNLTTEINNI
+142 DKLTTEITNI
-152 KVTGGKDYSIESM
+152 KINGGKDYSIESM
-165 EYKDNQL
+165 TYDGEYL
-172 VLKQKNGGTFT
+172 VLRQKNGGQFT
-183 VSIASG
+183 VAIASG
-189 NVDTSKFVTKEQL
+189 PAPDISGFVTKSQL
-202 AAELTK
+202 ASELTK

-230 GTEIIDIPTGGGGGG
+230 GTEIIDIPTGGGGEGTE
-245 NDGKDGGYYK
+245 GKPGGYYK
-255 QYFKNNTSETVAPE
+255 QYFKNNRSETVAPE

-274 SAPSVESGWTENAVN
+274 SAPSAESGWTENAVN

-321 KGDQGPAGSSGTGA
+321 KGDQGPQGPQGPAGSSGTGA

-353 EGIQK
+353 KDIQK
-358 PDGDNYYDWKDNPQ
+358 PDGDNYYDWTDNPQ
-372 GVGVDKETGVFYDN
+372 GVGVDKETGIFYDN
-386 EWVCVRIKIDGVWG
+386 EWVCVRIKTDGVWG
-400 EWIGPIL
+400 KWIGPVL

-426 KTSTGTPTE
+426 KTSTGAPISNPQ
-435 DPSSWYNNEQSK
+435 DWYNNEQSK

-507 RNDSNPTSSKK
+507 RNDSDPTSSET

-555 YINPVTKLSKAY
+555 YIDPVTKLSKAY

-610 DVVAV
+610 DAVAV

-629 YTLTLVGTPQ
+629 YTLTLTGTPSGSVS
-639 DMTDQNRYA
+639 DQIRYA

-677 ESVVCDKDGNVIGNI
+677 ESVVCDKNGNVIGTI

-710 EYSLTYSNLA
+710 QYSLTYSNLA

-733 VLNSGVGQNALNAS
+733 VLNSGVGENDLNAS
-747 ITVNATYNSADY
+747 ITVKATYNSADY
-759 YATYTISKVL
+759 YATYTISKAL
-769 PGNDGQSAVVYR
+769 PGNDGEPAVVYR

-810 GLNQAQEANN
+810 GLNQAQEADD
-820 VSIFSKDNINDQW
+820 VSIFSKNNINDQW
-833 AQLNGSIAV
+833 AQLNGSIAI
-842 TENMYWIKFCAVE
+842 TENMYWIKFCAVK

-865 ILYDQETIPVVK
+865 TLYDQETIPVVK
-877 DGEIG
+877 DG
-882 VGIESVNTYYGLSEN
+882 
-897 MTERPAEFNYDTL
+897 
-910 SKAVIENNGS
+910 
-920 KYVWSA
+920 
-926 DKVTYTKG
+926 
-934 DPQFT
+934 
-939 GIYCIGKCSDLT
+939 
-951 SVIEQYATSLS
+951 
-962 YDRKPQEADWI
+962 
-973 DTYPKVSQKGIYIW
+973 
-987 SRDKIVWKNGEI
+987 
-999 SYSEPQLVG
+999 
-1008 YIAKDGDSSSS
+1008 DSSSS
-1019 VTAGLYTTASA
+1019 VTVGLYTTASA

-1064 DWQFQ
+1064 DWQFK

-1092 ISFKAHKDAYNV
+1092 ISFKAHKDDV
-1104 GGTAYEEINLQEYV
+1104 NLQEYV
-1118 PIIKSGIDGLNG
+1118 PIVKSGIPGLSG

-1148 VTEGKYETDAK
+1148 VTEGTYETDAK

-1166 KEGNEDYVLQET
+1166 KEGNKDYVLQKT
-1178 DGYECTVSQDP
+1178 DDYECTVSQNP

-1206 CKIATSEIASKS
+1206 CKIAASEIASKS

-1279 DAESGVFY
+1279 VSDQDGIFY

-1311 QTDPGAGA
+1311 QTDPGAGS

-1332 YDLLMANKAYIKEL
+1332 YDLLMANKAYVKEL

-1365 SKTID
+1365 GKGTSG
-1370 SKSDLNG
+1370 SDLNG
-1377 NVTKKG
+1377 IVTNKG
-1383 DVRIWAG
+1383 NVRIWAG
-1390 EMQKEGDLTSAPFTV
+1390 GMQREGDLTSAPFTV
-1405 TDAGVLKC
+1405 TDTGVLTSGTTDKIILD
-1413 QSAEG
+1413 
-1418 NSITLQDG
+1418 NG
-1426 TIYFNI
+1426 TIYFVV
-1432 NGSVYHLG
+1432 NGTKWKLG
-1440 ITNDK
+1440 ITNNK
-1445 PDWINSNAADS
+1445 PDWINEQGADQLLSTYTLSGKTFTLNGSQIAKKDNIWYETAALTNRLNGFVYVAASGNNDILYKVGQHYVLLGDSVGNVGLYKKLTFQNGVLQSCKIVGVCNNITATTAAGSGSFQINVGDSDWVEITRTTFDDSSQFAKCTYAGADHTGTATIIDKSTVQLSSDARLNGVYILSHSLTMAENAPYTSQWMA
-1456 TETWYQKRGSDTNLS
+1456 GSD
-1471 FSQVGAFAIK
+1471 F
-1481 DNKYYTDATMKTP
+1481 
-1494 VSGTYYKKVD
+1494 
-1504 NSTILYQVGIY
+1504 
-1515 TFLTYG
+1515 
-1521 YLFGVEVYNK
+1521 
-1531 ASFTNGTKNMQ
+1531 
-1542 GTVATTGSVS
+1542 
-1552 VNTIPSQSPSGEI
+1552 QS
-1565 GGTLN
+1565 
-1570 VITTNKSWAKISKV
+1570 
-1584 DKPTGVFTYYIA
+1584 
-1596 DTSGSSSDSIPYT
+1596 
-1609 QIKQDGVTF
+1609 
-1618 NHNTNNGIY
+1618 
-1627 VMSASDTEIPN
+1627 
-1638 LSSMLSSWR
+1638 
-1647 TNVGTGISDVVYE
+1647 YE
-1660 IRNNNLTEGF
+1660 IDTIDQNV
-1670 IS
+1670 

>member
-89 YDLGFGDNILAKYAT
+89 YDSGFGDNVLAKYAT

-114 IKNDTADLSKYALKT
+114 IKNDTADLSKYVLKA

-152 KVTGGKDYSIESM
+152 KTTGGKDYSIESM
-165 EYKDNQL
+165 EYKNNQL

-202 AAELTK
+202 AAEFTK
-208 YAEINKLKRIRVK
+208 YAEINKLKRIRV
-221 GNVHSLYGN
+221 GSSVHSLYGN
-230 GTEIIDIPTGGGGGG
+230 GTEIIDIPTGGGGGGG

-274 SAPSVESGWTENAVN
+274 SAPSAESGWTENAVN
-289 RKSGEYT
+289 RKPGEYT
-296 WMIQVFVSGD
+296 WMIQVFVSSD

-321 KGDQGPAGSSGTGA
+321 KGDQGPQGPQGPAGSSGTGA

-346 TEKGHDI
+346 TEKGNGI
-353 EGIQK
+353 ENIQK
-358 PDGDNYYDWKDNPQ
+358 PDGDNYYDWTDNPQ
-372 GVGVDKETGVFYDN
+372 GVGYVHNDNGTVTFYDN
-386 EWVCVRIKIDGVWG
+386 EWVCVRIKTDGVWG
-400 EWIGPIL
+400 EWIGPVL

-426 KTSTGTPTE
+426 KTSTGAPIFNPQE
-435 DPSSWYNNEQSK
+435 WYNNEQSK

-470 YFNQDEYIKKNSGWF
+470 YFNQDEYIKKDSGWF

-507 RNDSNPTSSKK
+507 RNDSNPTSSET

-532 SYYAKDGVVDA
+532 SYYAKDGVVNA

-555 YINPVTKLSKAY
+555 YIDPVTKLSKKYDAS
-567 NANVTVNMY
+567 VTVNMF

-582 SKTLQFVSFKKSD
+582 TKTLGFVSFKKSD

-610 DVVAV
+610 DAVVV

-629 YTLTLVGTPQ
+629 YTLTLTGTPSGSVS
-639 DMTDQNRYA
+639 DQIRYA

-677 ESVVCDKDGNVIGNI
+677 ESVVCDKNGNVIGNI

-733 VLNSGVGQNALNAS
+733 VLNSGVGENDLNAS
-747 ITVNATYNSADY
+747 ITVKATYNSADY
-759 YATYTISKVL
+759 YATYTISKAL
-769 PGNDGQSAVVYR
+769 PGNDGEPAVVYR

-787 AVKISSDG
+787 AVKISSNG

-810 GLNQAQEANN
+810 GLNQAQEADD
-820 VSIFSKDNINDQW
+820 VSIFSKNNINDQW
-833 AQLNGSIAV
+833 AQLNGSIVV
-842 TENMYWIKFCAVE
+842 TENMYWIKFCAVK

-865 ILYDQETIPVVK
+865 TLYDQETIPVVK
-877 DGEIG
+877 DG
-882 VGIESVNTYYGLSEN
+882 
-897 MTERPAEFNYDTL
+897 
-910 SKAVIENNGS
+910 
-920 KYVWSA
+920 
-926 DKVTYTKG
+926 
-934 DPQFT
+934 
-939 GIYCIGKCSDLT
+939 
-951 SVIEQYATSLS
+951 
-962 YDRKPQEADWI
+962 
-973 DTYPKVSQKGIYIW
+973 
-987 SRDKIVWKNGEI
+987 
-999 SYSEPQLVG
+999 
-1008 YIAKDGDSSSS
+1008 DSSSS
-1019 VTAGLYTTASA
+1019 VTVGLYTTASA

-1038 YPNEI
+1038 YPNNI

-1064 DWQFQ
+1064 GWQFQ

-1084 IQSQGENG
+1084 IQAQGENG
-1092 ISFKAHKDAYNV
+1092 ISFKAHKDDV
-1104 GGTAYEEINLQEYV
+1104 NLQEYV

-1130 VTYMI
+1130 ISYNI
-1135 DVSGMTLSYGESH
+1135 QVSDLNFSYKQSEQDK
-1148 VTEGKYETDAK
+1148 GKYDISGQ
-1159 FTVKLYK
+1159 FTAKLYK
-1166 KEGNEDYVLQET
+1166 KEGNKDYALQLP
-1178 DGYECTVSQDP
+1178 DGYKCKVSTIP
-1189 SDQTTTPDV
+1189 VVNASIANVSSDGKGWICRIAGRSISSSSLAIQVVINTQ
-1198 TTNSDNWY
+1198 SD
-1206 CKIATSEIASKS
+1206 
-1218 ATIKIIITT
+1218 
-1227 NPGGAFVCSM
+1227 AFVDSI

-1250 ATGQPLKGSP
+1250 ATGQTLKGSP

-1279 DAESGVFY
+1279 VSDQDGIFY

-1311 QTDPGAGA
+1311 QTDPGAGS
-1319 SYWQPFTINGNAF
+1319 SYWQPFTINDNAF
-1332 YDLLMANKAYIKEL
+1332 YNLLMANKAYIKEL

-1351 VIFDGGTIVAGITS
+1351 VLFDGEEIVAGMTS
-1365 SKTID
+1365 GRNLTNSELP
-1370 SKSDLNG
+1370 SD
-1377 NVTKKG
+1377 TKKG

-1390 EMQKEGDLTSAPFTV
+1390 EMQNEGDLTSAYT
-1405 TDAGVLKC
+1405 TISNNG
-1413 QSAEG
+1413 
-1418 NSITLQDG
+1418 SIKLQNIEKGKYIYLDPENCNFKISGPTTIQDG
-1426 TIYFNI
+1426 TDLPSNENRTDLVNFDYNVDADGLCSYVILKLQSQGLITLNPLTNNTTKSGINIYSFDETSKDHSNLTCDGIVFYDDYGKDVVAFASRPIPI
-1432 NGSVYHLG
+1432 NTDFAT
-1440 ITNDK
+1440 ITNGYNNKGLHMQRTVDGK
-1445 PDWINSNAADS
+1445 TLFIIDS
-1456 TETWYQKRGSDTNLS
+1456 LPKSDPGVDGALYSDQSGNL
-1471 FSQVGAFAIK
+1471 
-1481 DNKYYTDATMKTP
+1481 
-1494 VSGTYYKKVD
+1494 
-1504 NSTILYQVGIY
+1504 
-1515 TFLTYG
+1515 
-1521 YLFGVEVYNK
+1521 
-1531 ASFTNGTKNMQ
+1531 
-1542 GTVATTGSVS
+1542 
-1552 VNTIPSQSPSGEI
+1552 
-1565 GGTLN
+1565 
-1570 VITTNKSWAKISKV
+1570 KISMNN
-1584 DKPTGVFTYYIA
+1584 
-1596 DTSGSSSDSIPYT
+1596 SG
-1609 QIKQDGVTF
+1609 GGNF
-1618 NHNTNNGIY
+1618 G
-1627 VMSASDTEIPN
+1627 
-1638 LSSMLSSWR
+1638 
-1647 TNVGTGISDVVYE
+1647 
-1660 IRNNNLTEGF
+1660 
-1670 IS
+1670 

>member
-11 CVCQHNGHLEAAQQY
+11 CACQHNGHLEAAQQY

-80 LDKKVKLIL
+80 LDKKVRLIL
-89 YDLGFGDNILAKYAT
+89 YDLGFGDDVLAKYAT

-114 IKNDTADLSKYALKT
+114 IKNDTADLSKYALKA

-165 EYKDNQL
+165 EYKNNQL
-172 VLKQKNGGTFT
+172 VLKQKNVGEFK
-183 VSIASG
+183 VSIVAG
-189 NVDTSKFVTKEQL
+189 DIDTSKFVTKEQL

-208 YAEINKLKRIRVK
+208 YAETNKLKKIRVK

-274 SAPSVESGWTENAVN
+274 SAPSAESGWTENAVN

-321 KGDQGPAGSSGTGA
+321 KGDRGPQGPQGPAGSSGTGA

-358 PDGDNYYDWKDNPQ
+358 PDGDNYYDWTDNPQ

-400 EWIGPIL
+400 EWIGPVL

-426 KTSTGTPTE
+426 KTSTGTPIS
-435 DPSSWYNNEQSK
+435 DPQGWYNNEQSK

-470 YFNQDEYIKKNSGWF
+470 YFNQDEYIQKDSGWF

-507 RNDSNPTSSKK
+507 RDDSDPTSSEK

-555 YINPVTKLSKAY
+555 YINPVTKLSKKYDAS
-567 NANVTVNMY
+567 VTVNMF

-582 SKTLQFVSFKKSD
+582 TKTLEFVSFKKSD

-610 DVVAV
+610 DAVVV

-662 EPGKNAVR
+662 EPG
-670 LDLDNEN
+670 E
-677 ESVVCDKDGNVIGNI
+677 
-692 KGTSFHLYDG
+692 
-702 NTEVNEGA
+702 
-710 EYSLTYSNLA
+710 
-720 SQPTIDGNTIKNI
+720 
-733 VLNSGVGQNALNAS
+733 
-747 ITVNATYNSADY
+747 
-759 YATYTISKVL
+759 
-769 PGNDGQSAVVYR
+769 PG
-781 LEPSTN
+781 EP
-787 AVKISSDG
+787 G
-795 TISPNTVSCKCYKQI
+795 
-810 GLNQAQEANN
+810 
-820 VSIFSKDNINDQW
+820 
-833 AQLNGSIAV
+833 
-842 TENMYWIKFCAVE
+842 
-855 KNSNPNDSGV
+855 
-865 ILYDQETIPVVK
+865 
-877 DGEIG
+877 
-882 VGIESVNTYYGLSEN
+882 
-897 MTERPAEFNYDTL
+897 
-910 SKAVIENNGS
+910 
-920 KYVWSA
+920 
-926 DKVTYTKG
+926 
-934 DPQFT
+934 
-939 GIYCIGKCSDLT
+939 
-951 SVIEQYATSLS
+951 
-962 YDRKPQEADWI
+962 
-973 DTYPKVSQKGIYIW
+973 
-987 SRDKIVWKNGEI
+987 
-999 SYSEPQLVG
+999 
-1008 YIAKDGDSSSS
+1008 
-1019 VTAGLYTTASA
+1019 VTAGIYTTASA

-1043 GAIVRWGEGKTLT
+1043 GVSVRWGEGKTLT

-1069 YKVDDADWTDMTTNT
+1069 YKVDDADWTDMTTNM

-1092 ISFKAHKDAYNV
+1092 ISFKAHKDDV
-1104 GGTAYEEINLQEYV
+1104 NLQEYV

-1135 DVSGMTLSYGESH
+1135 DISGMTLSYGESH
-1148 VTEGKYETDAK
+1148 VTEGTYETDAK

-1311 QTDPGAGA
+1311 QTDPGTGA
-1319 SYWQPFTINGNAF
+1319 SYWQPFTINDNAF

-1351 VIFDGGTIVAGITS
+1351 VIFDGETIVAGITS
-1365 SKTID
+1365 GKAVD
-1370 SKSDLNG
+1370 EKSDLYGKVNENG
-1377 NVTKKG
+1377 KG
-1383 DVRIWAG
+1383 NVRIWAG
-1390 EMQKEGDLTSAPFTV
+1390 EMQNAGDLTSAPFTV
-1405 TDAGVLKC
+1405 TDAGVLTSGTNNKIVLD
-1413 QSAEG
+1413 
-1418 NSITLQDG
+1418 NG
-1426 TIYFNI
+1426 TIYFVV
-1432 NGSVYHLG
+1432 NGTKWKLG
-1440 ITNDK
+1440 ITNNK
-1445 PDWINSNAADS
+1445 PDWINEQGADQLLSTYTLSGKTFTLNGSQIAKKDNIWYETAALTNRLNGFVYVAASGNNDILYKVGQHYVLLGDSVGNVGLYKKLTFSNGALQSCKIVGVCNNITSTTAAGSGSFQINIGDS
-1456 TETWYQKRGSDTNLS
+1456 DWVEITKTTFDDSSKFAKCTYADVDHTGTATIIDKSNVQLSSDARLNGVYILSHSLTMAENDPYTSQWMAGSD
-1471 FSQVGAFAIK
+1471 F
-1481 DNKYYTDATMKTP
+1481 
-1494 VSGTYYKKVD
+1494 
-1504 NSTILYQVGIY
+1504 
-1515 TFLTYG
+1515 
-1521 YLFGVEVYNK
+1521 
-1531 ASFTNGTKNMQ
+1531 
-1542 GTVATTGSVS
+1542 
-1552 VNTIPSQSPSGEI
+1552 QS
-1565 GGTLN
+1565 
-1570 VITTNKSWAKISKV
+1570 
-1584 DKPTGVFTYYIA
+1584 
-1596 DTSGSSSDSIPYT
+1596 
-1609 QIKQDGVTF
+1609 
-1618 NHNTNNGIY
+1618 
-1627 VMSASDTEIPN
+1627 
-1638 LSSMLSSWR
+1638 
-1647 TNVGTGISDVVYE
+1647 YE
-1660 IRNNNLTEGF
+1660 IDTIDQNV
-1670 IS
+1670 

>member
-11 CVCQHNGHLEAAQQY
+11 CACRHNGHLEAAQQY

-40 EYVSKEDKDKWNNK
+40 EYVSKEDKDNWNNK
-54 ANQDVVDLIKMMV
+54 ADKDLVDLIKVMV
-67 EKHEEK
+67 EKHEER
-73 LDELEEG
+73 LDDLEDN
-80 LDKKVKLIL
+80 LDKKIKLIL
-89 YDLGFGDNILAKYAT
+89 YELGFGDNLLAKYAT
-104 IEYVNELVAK
+104 IEYVNDLIAK
-114 IKNDTADLSKYALKT
+114 IKNDEIDLSKYALKS
-129 DLDTIKNDIQNKI
+129 DLDSIKNDIQNKI
-142 NNLTTEINNI
+142 DKLTTEITNI
-152 KVTGGKDYSIESM
+152 KINGGKDYSIESM
-165 EYKDNQL
+165 TYDGEYL
-172 VLKQKNGGTFT
+172 VLRQKNGGQFT
-183 VSIASG
+183 VAIASG
-189 NVDTSKFVTKEQL
+189 PAPDISGFVTKSQL
-202 AAELTK
+202 ASELTK
-208 YAEINKLKRIRVK
+208 YAEINKLKRIRV
-221 GNVHSLYGN
+221 GSNVHSLYGN
-230 GTEIIDIPTGGGGGG
+230 GTEIIDIPTGGGGEGPE
-245 NDGKDGGYYK
+245 GKPGGYYK
-255 QYFKNNTSETVAPE
+255 QYFKNNRSETVAPE

-274 SAPSVESGWTENAVN
+274 SAPSAESGWTENAVN

-321 KGDQGPAGSSGTGA
+321 KGDQGPQGPAGSSGTGA

-346 TEKGHDI
+346 TEKGHGI
-353 EGIQK
+353 ENIQK
-358 PDGDNYYDWKDNPQ
+358 PNGDNYYDWTDNPQ
-372 GVGVDKETGVFYDN
+372 GVGYVHNDNGTVTFYDN
-386 EWVCVRIKIDGVWG
+386 EWVCVRIKTNGVWG
-400 EWIGPIL
+400 EWIGPVL

-426 KTSTGTPTE
+426 KTSTGAPIE

-507 RNDSNPTSSKK
+507 RNDSDPTSSEK

-555 YINPVTKLSKAY
+555 YIDPVTKLSKAY

-610 DVVAV
+610 DAVAV

-629 YTLTLVGTPQ
+629 YTLTLTGTPSGSVS
-639 DMTDQNRYA
+639 DQIRYA

-677 ESVVCDKDGNVIGNI
+677 ESVVCDKNGNVIGNI

-710 EYSLTYSNLA
+710 QYSLTYSNLA

-733 VLNSGVGQNALNAS
+733 VLNSGVGESALNAS
-747 ITVNATYNSADY
+747 ITVKATYNSADY
-759 YATYTISKVL
+759 YATYTISKAL
-769 PGNDGQSAVVYR
+769 PGNDGEPAVVYR

-810 GLNQAQEANN
+810 GLNQAQEADD

-833 AQLNGSIAV
+833 AQLNGSIAI
-842 TENMYWIKFCAVE
+842 TKNMYWIKFCAVK

-865 ILYDQETIPVVK
+865 TLYDQETIPV
-877 DGEIG
+877 I
-882 VGIESVNTYYGLSEN
+882 
-897 MTERPAEFNYDTL
+897 
-910 SKAVIENNGS
+910 
-920 KYVWSA
+920 
-926 DKVTYTKG
+926 
-934 DPQFT
+934 
-939 GIYCIGKCSDLT
+939 
-951 SVIEQYATSLS
+951 
-962 YDRKPQEADWI
+962 
-973 DTYPKVSQKGIYIW
+973 
-987 SRDKIVWKNGEI
+987 
-999 SYSEPQLVG
+999 
-1008 YIAKDGDSSSS
+1008 KDGDSSSS
-1019 VTAGLYTTASA
+1019 VTVGLYTTASA

-1056 EYKPENPG
+1056 EYKPQNSG
-1064 DWQFQ
+1064 GWQFQ

-1092 ISFKAHKDAYNV
+1092 ISFKAHKDDV
-1104 GGTAYEEINLQEYV
+1104 NLQEYV
-1118 PIIKSGIDGLNG
+1118 PIIKSGIPGLSG

-1166 KEGNEDYVLQET
+1166 KEGNKDYVLQKT
-1178 DGYECTVSQDP
+1178 DDYECTVSQNP

-1206 CKIATSEIASKS
+1206 CKIAASEIASKS

-1250 ATGQPLKGSP
+1250 ATGQTFKGSP
-1260 LRIRGT
+1260 LRILDSWESG
-1266 YDKNLAPYYDGKR
+1266 KKYYDGKR
-1279 DAESGVFY
+1279 DAENGVFY
-1287 QDIVLHNNMYYAC
+1287 QDVVLYNNMYYAC
-1300 INTQA
+1300 INTEA
-1305 GIDDNW
+1305 GESDQW
-1311 QTDPGAGA
+1311 KTQPSTA
-1319 SYWQPFTINGNAF
+1319 SYWKVFAVTENFVADKII
-1332 YDLLMANKAYIKEL
+1332 ANQAYIKEL
-1346 SSEEV
+1346 SSNEV
-1351 VIFDGGTIVAGITS
+1351 VIFDGETIVAGMTS
-1365 SKTID
+1365 GRNLTNSELP
-1370 SKSDLNG
+1370 SN
-1377 NVTKKG
+1377 TKKG
-1383 DVRIWAG
+1383 NVRIWAG
-1390 EMQKEGDLTSAPFTV
+1390 GMQNEGDLTSAPFTV

-1440 ITNDK
+1440 ITNGK

-1456 TETWYQKRGSDTNLS
+1456 TEIWYQKSESGTNVS
-1471 FSQVGAFAIK
+1471 FSQLGAFAIK

-1494 VSGTYYKKVD
+1494 VSGTYYKRV
-1504 NSTILYQVGIY
+1504 NVGGILYNVYPY
-1515 TFLTYG
+1515 TYLTYE
-1521 YLFGVEVYNK
+1521 YLFGVEIYHK
-1531 ASFTNGTKNMQ
+1531 ASFANGSKTSN
-1542 GTVATTGSVS
+1542 GIVAITGAVS
-1552 VNTIPSQSPSGEI
+1552 VQTIPSEN

-1570 VITTNKSWAKISKV
+1570 VVTTNKTWAKISRV
-1584 DKPTGVFTYYIA
+1584 DKPTGTFTYYIA
-1596 DTSGSSSDSIPYT
+1596 DHSGSQSDSIPYT
-1609 QIKQDGVTF
+1609 NVNSDNITF

-1627 VMSASDTEIPN
+1627 VISASDTEKSN
-1638 LSSMLSSWR
+1638 LVSMLSSW
-1647 TNVGTGISDVVYE
+1647 TQNFGTGSPHNVYE
-1660 IRNNNLTEGF
+1660 IKNNDLTGGF